1 MTSNDNLTVPVLNL
15 GYLGVHSPEPRDWV
29 FYGSEIMG
37 AMVVEEGDTV
47 YVKTDDRSHRIAVHR
62 ADKGGLAYL
71 GFEVQGPLEFEQTED
86 VLTRDG
92 VAFERVEGKAAAER
106 KVAALLRFT
115 DPGGNLVEVYYG
127 LERDY
132 TFQSPKGVS
141 RFVTEDQ
148 GLGHA
153 VVIVPDLDKTL
164 DFYLRTF
171 GFKISDIA
179 VKGGNRT
186 VFLRCGPREHTLA
199 LLQVDGVTSPRLHHF
214 MVEVGDID
222 DVGCAY
228 DRIYDNEV
236 QLSLTLGRHTN
247 DSMISFYAK
256 TPGGFLMEYGC
267 QGKAMKPT
275 DAATT
280 MTKGDVWGHR
290 FVKSGQS
297 VNQTFTKQG

>member
-1 MTSNDNLTVPVLNL
+1 MTTAQHPTVPVLNL
-15 GYLGVHSPEPRDWV
+15 GYIGVYSPEPKDWL

-37 AMVVEEGDTV
+37 AMVAEENDVV
-47 YVKTDDRSHRIAVHR
+47 YVKIDDRSHRVAVHQR
-62 ADKGGLAYL
+62 DKGGLAYL
-71 GFEVQGPLEFEQTED
+71 GFEVQGPHDLEISEE
-86 VLTRDG
+86 VLRSEG
-92 VAFERVEGKAAAER
+92 VDFERVRGEAAAER
-106 KVAALLRFT
+106 KVAELLRFT
-115 DPGGNLVEVYYG
+115 DPGGNLAEIYYG
-127 LERDY
+127 HERDY

-141 RFVTEDQ
+141 RFVTDSQ

-153 VVIVPDLDKTL
+153 VIIVPDLDKTL
-164 DFYLRTF
+164 NFYLRVF
-171 GFKISDIA
+171 GFQISDLA
-179 VKGGNRT
+179 EKGGNRT
-186 VFLRCGPREHTLA
+186 VFLRCGPREHTIA
-199 LLQVDGVTSPRLHHF
+199 LLQVDGVTQPRLHHF

-228 DRIYDNEV
+228 DRVYDNEI

-247 DSMISFYAK
+247 DSMISFYVK

-267 QGKAMKPT
+267 QGKSMKQT

-297 VNQTFTKQG
+297 ANDSLKKR